1 LYQLTKDHSLMQQ
14 LIDQQQMCAGQA
26 SIQPH
31 AGALTRAVGAS
42 EQLTLE
48 VLELMVY
55 PGDSFLLCS
64 DGLYQAL
71 SSNALGSALSLNTPT
86 QVMERLFDS
95 ALSGPARD
103 NLTGVV
109 IRQ

>member
-1 LYQLTKDHSLMQQ
+1 
-14 LIDQQQMCAGQA
+14 MCAGQA
-26 SIQPH
+26 STQLH

-42 EQLTLE
+42 EELTLE

-55 PGDSFLLCS
+55 PGDAFLLCS

-71 SSNALGSALSLNTPT
+71 SNNTLGRALNLNTPT
-86 QVMERLFDS
+86 QAVERLFDS